1 MESNLQKYRQNQFCS
16 NFLRHNFSILFI
28 LKKIRADIGVKP
40 LLGVTTY
47 KGQKK
52 PDVS

>member
-1 MESNLQKYRQNQFCS
+1 MK
-16 NFLRHNFSILFI
+16 
-28 LKKIRADIGVKP
+28 KKIRADIGVKP

-52 PDVS
+52 ASCKLNPITYESHLRLHKFS